1 MEEKNDTSK
10 NIIIAIIVIVLALLI
25 GYFIYTSTLKDDE
38 KTIED
43 DVNDVIDDVKDN
55 SFDEVGAF
63 SGMET
68 YGDEEASGKVE
79 LVLNKDKTATFALHY
94 KEDKIYSGTYVKSD
108 NTITLTTSDTN
119 ITDTSDKTDTKEKTT
134 TEDTSKVFTFTIED
148 NDLYYTS
155 EETNNKIKLTKT
167 DKDTLQYIK

>member
-10 NIIIAIIVIVLALLI
+10 NIIIAIIIIIIVAVI
-25 GYFIYTSTLKDDE
+25 GYFIYTSTLKDEE

-43 DVNDVIDDVKDN
+43 DVNDVIDDVKDD

-68 YGDEEASGKVE
+68 YGDEEASAQIE
-79 LVLNKDKTATFALHY
+79 LVLEKDNTATLYLHY
-94 KEDKIYSGTYVKSD
+94 KDDEKYTGTYVKNG
-108 NTITLTTSDTN
+108 NTITFTADST
-119 ITDTSDKTDTKEKTT
+119 
-134 TEDTSKVFTFTIED
+134 DTSKVFTFTIED

-155 EETNNKIKLTKT
+155 KETNNKIKLDKV
-167 DKDTLQYIK
+167 DKDTLQYITE